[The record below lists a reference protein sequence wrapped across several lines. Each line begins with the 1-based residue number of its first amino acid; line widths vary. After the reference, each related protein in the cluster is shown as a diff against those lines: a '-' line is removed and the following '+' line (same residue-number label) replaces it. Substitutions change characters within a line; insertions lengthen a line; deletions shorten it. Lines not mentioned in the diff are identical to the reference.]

1 MGFVGGGGNIDIATA
16 LFLEPTA
23 FMRGDPELEPRRKP
37 DLPLT
42 SLALVRGLADSSFFP
57 PPLKPRC

>member
-1 MGFVGGGGNIDIATA
+1 MDQEIDCSKGGCV

-23 FMRGDPELEPRRKP
+23 FLRGDPELEPRRKP

-57 PPLKPRC
+57 PSLKPRC